1 MRKKQYRQG
10 DNSLSSTNTLRQ
22 VGLLIG
28 LAASVAIGAAV
39 VLWLWIPVGEESGE
53 QNYGRFNASNSLAN
67 MQNEYGRLATHAGY
81 RDKNIDFISIES
93 DSHYAG
99 RQLTL
104 SGAQLEYTQR
114 LEASFTQ
121 RIERLLEPLLGA
133 ESIRAQVTADI
144 DFTTREQT
152 LETYNPDSKILRNT
166 ELEEQVEGS
175 EEKENS
181 GVLKNVRREAN
192 TYELDKTIRLTKSA
206 IGRIDKLY
214 IAVIVDDKLSRG
226 VKGNVIRTQ
235 RTENELV
242 KLEDLVKKAVGF
254 NAKRGD
260 VVNIIGA
267 SFKINR
273 SPKYPLQSSTYST
286 PSWNQVWLK
295 DLFNKMLGTSLV
307 LLLIFAV
314 IRPAMKSLVRF
325 PGNSIA
331 KLSEGGSHYN
341 SDPGGFG
348 SNALGGQNETN
359 DRGNYEKN
367 MFTAAQVVER
377 DPKLV
382 AQIMKNWV
390 SADGT

>member
-1 MRKKQYRQG
+1 MS
-10 DNSLSSTNTLRQ
+10 NTNTLRQ
-22 VGLLIG
+22 IGLLIG

-39 VLWLWIPVGEESGE
+39 VLWLWIPGGEPGT
-53 QNYGRFNASNSLAN
+53 QDYGRFNSSAN
-67 MQNEYGRLATHAGY
+67 FMGMHDQNTRLSTQVGY
-81 RDKNIDFISIES
+81 QDKDTSFILVDGHRES
-93 DSHYAG
+93 AG

-144 DFTTREQT
+144 DFTTRERT

-166 ELEEQVEGS
+166 ELEEQVKDSEG
-175 EEKENS
+175 KESS
-181 GVLKNVRREAN
+181 GVSNSLRREVN
-192 TYELDKTIRLTKSA
+192 SYELDKTISLTKSA

-214 IAVIVDDKLSRG
+214 IAVIVDDKVSRG
-226 VKGNVIRTQ
+226 VKGNMIRTP
-235 RTENELV
+235 RTENELN

-260 VVNIIGA
+260 IVNVIGT

-273 SPKYPLQSSTYST
+273 SSSYQLQNYHLQDNAYSGPT
-286 PSWNQVWLK
+286 WNQVWVK
-295 DLFNKMLGTSLV
+295 DLFNKTLGILLV

-314 IRPAMKSLVRF
+314 IRPATKSLVNM
-325 PGNSIA
+325 PGYSVKN
-331 KLSEGGSHYN
+331 LSEERAHYN
-341 SDPGGFG
+341 SSPGGFS
-348 SNALGGQNETN
+348 SNSDSEGQEAN
-359 DRGNYEKN
+359 DPGNYESN
-367 MFTAAQVVER
+367 MLAAARVVER

>member
-1 MRKKQYRQG
+1 MS
-10 DNSLSSTNTLRQ
+10 NTNALRQ

-39 VLWLWIPVGEESGE
+39 VLWLWIPGGEPGT
-53 QNYGRFNASNSLAN
+53 QDYGRFNSSAN
-67 MQNEYGRLATHAGY
+67 FMGMHDQNARLSTQDAY
-81 RDKNIDFISIES
+81 QDRNMSFISVDGHRENS
-93 DSHYAG
+93 G

-114 LEASFTQ
+114 LEVSFTQ

-144 DFTTREQT
+144 DFTTRERT
-152 LETYNPDSKILRNT
+152 LEAYNPDSKILRNT
-166 ELEEQVEGS
+166 ELEEQVKDSEG
-175 EEKENS
+175 KENS
-181 GVLKNVRREAN
+181 GVLNSLRREVN
-192 TYELDKTIRLTKSA
+192 SYELDKTISLTKSA
-206 IGRIDKLY
+206 VGRIDKLY
-214 IAVIVDDKLSRG
+214 IAVIVDDKFSRG
-226 VKGNVIRTQ
+226 VKGNMIRTP
-235 RTENELV
+235 RTENELN

-260 VVNIIGA
+260 IVNVIGT

-273 SPKYPLQSSTYST
+273 SSNYQIQNNAYSSPT
-286 PSWNQVWLK
+286 WNQVWVK
-295 DLFNKMLGTSLV
+295 DLFNKTLGTLLV

-314 IRPAMKSLVRF
+314 IRPATKSLVNL
-325 PGNSIA
+325 PGYSV
-331 KLSEGGSHYN
+331 KSLSEEGAHYT
-341 SDPGGFG
+341 SPGGFS
-348 SNALGGQNETN
+348 SNTASGEQEAN
-359 DRGNYEKN
+359 DPGNYEKN
-367 MFTAAQVVER
+367 MLTAVRVVER

>member
-1 MRKKQYRQG
+1 MCKKQYWQG
-10 DNSLSSTNTLRQ
+10 DNGLSSTNTFRQ

-39 VLWLWIPVGEESGE
+39 VLWLWMPGGDESGG
-53 QNYGRFNASNSLAN
+53 QNYGRLNSSANYMNMSNKYA
-67 MQNEYGRLATHAGY
+67 RLSTHAGY

-93 DSHYAG
+93 DSNYVG

-166 ELEEQVEGS
+166 ELEEQVKGS
-175 EEKENS
+175 EGKEDP
-181 GVLKNVRREAN
+181 GVLKNLRREVN
-192 TYELDKTIRLTKSA
+192 SYELDKTIRLTKSA
-206 IGRIDKLY
+206 IGRIDKLH

-226 VKGNVIRTQ
+226 VKGNVIRTPH
-235 RTENELV
+235 TENELV
-242 KLEDLVKKAVGF
+242 KFEDLVKKAVGF

-260 VVNIIGA
+260 VVNVIGA

-273 SPKYPLQSSTYST
+273 SPGYQLQNNTHST
-286 PSWNQVWLK
+286 PTWNQVWLK

-314 IRPAMKSLVRF
+314 IRPAMKSLVSF
-325 PGNSIA
+325 PGNSIT
-331 KLSEGGSHYN
+331 KLSEGGSLYN
-341 SDPGGFG
+341 SDPDGFG
-348 SNALGGQNETN
+348 SNASGGQQEAN
-359 DRGNYEKN
+359 DQGNYEKN
-367 MFTAAQVVER
+367 MSTAARVVER